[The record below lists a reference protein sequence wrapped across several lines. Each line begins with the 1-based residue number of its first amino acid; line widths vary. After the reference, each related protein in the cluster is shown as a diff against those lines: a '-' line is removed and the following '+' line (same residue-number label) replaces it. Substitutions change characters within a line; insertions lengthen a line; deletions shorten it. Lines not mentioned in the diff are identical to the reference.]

1 MTLKDEMSDV
11 PSDYMLEGV
20 EFGLESDPFLNARK
34 KGPSRWILVH
44 LFHGSGKWL
53 ILVWFIFMVISTAA
67 FSIFATVIGDAI
79 NYIQENLGNFSNP
92 VVLQGFYT
100 HIIKILGWG
109 LGRPL
114 IAMISNFARELIAQR
129 MERDGRHEFY
139 LNLLGKSQNFHDQQK
154 VGEIMARTADDVRM
168 LNYMVSPA
176 LGLIGEAIVSLI
188 SPIVTI
194 IILYPSQLAIVPS
207 AFLIFLVIYVQGYF
221 KRLKPVTRDLRMNF
235 GKMNSILNET
245 LHGAEVVKG
254 LTLEDYETK
263 KYLTKA
269 SAYRDALIKQGIIEA
284 KYLPI
289 LLMSVIVVIGLGH
302 GVLINLGYIEP
313 FIHDLV
319 EKPFQL
325 GDIIAYI
332 TLLVSLRRPTFISL
346 WTFQIM
352 RYAKSAAE
360 RLLEM
365 MNEEAEVLDTSR
377 GKNLDIEGKV
387 TFENVT
393 FTYPKSQNPVL
404 KNLNFEALPGQTIAI
419 VGTTGSGKTT
429 ATKLI
434 SRLYDVPNGQILIDG
449 RSLQEYSL
457 ESLRNQISYI
467 EQDVFLYATTIF
479 ENISFG
485 RVSPKEEVEKAAKD
499 AQAYEFIMKYPNGF
513 ETKIGE
519 GEDSVQLSGGERQRI
534 AIARAFISN
543 PKILVLD
550 DSTSAIDS
558 ATEDKIQHAMKKVA
572 QGRTTFIITHR
583 LSQIR
588 WADMILVFKRGK
600 IIAKGTHYELLKTS
614 EEYRKI
620 FLKRFDVSLE
630 TLLQEVN

>member
-1 MTLKDEMSDV
+1 MTLKDESVDV
-11 PSDYMLEGV
+11 PSTYGTNGV
-20 EFGLESDPFLNARK
+20 EFGLASDPFLHVRK
-34 KGPSRWILVH
+34 KGPGRWITKH
-44 LFHGSGKWL
+44 LFHGSNKWL
-53 ILVWFIFMVISTAA
+53 ILIWFIFMVISTAS
-67 FSIFATVIGDAI
+67 FSFFARAIGKAI
-79 NYIQENLGNFSNP
+79 NFIVDPTTDLTTSNDLMQFIRL
-92 VVLQGFYT
+92 V
-100 HIIKILGWG
+100 IIILAWG
-109 LGRPL
+109 VGRPL
-114 IAMISNFARELIAQR
+114 LGMVGNLCRELLAQK

-139 LNLLGKSQNFHDQQK
+139 LVLLGKSQNFHDQQK

-168 LNYMVSPA
+168 LNYMISPA
-176 LGLIGEAIVSLI
+176 LALIGEAIASLI
-188 SPIVTI
+188 IPIVVI
-194 IILYPSQLAIVPS
+194 ITTYPSQLAIIPS
-207 AFLIFLVIYVQGYF
+207 AFLIFLVFYVQGYF
-221 KRLKPVTRDLRMNF
+221 KKLKPVTRDLRKNF
-235 GKMNSILNET
+235 GMMNSVLNET
-245 LHGAEVVKG
+245 LHGIEVVKG
-254 LTLEDYETK
+254 LTLEEHETN
-263 KYLTKA
+263 KYLSKA
-269 SAYRDALIKQGIIEA
+269 NAYKDALIKQGKIEA

-289 LLMSVIVVIGLGH
+289 LMMSIIVVIGLGH
-302 GVLINLGYIEP
+302 GILINLGYITPIYYSES
-313 FIHDLV
+313 
-319 EKPFQL
+319 FQL
-325 GDIIAYI
+325 GDIITYV

-352 RYAKSAAE
+352 RYAQSAAE

-377 GKNLDIEGKV
+377 GKSLEILGKV
-387 TFENVT
+387 TFDNVS
-393 FTYPKSQNPVL
+393 FTYPKSKNPVL
-404 KNLNFEALPGQTIAI
+404 KNINFEALPGQIVAI

-434 SRLYDVPNGQILIDG
+434 SRLYDVSKGQILIDG
-449 RSLQEYSL
+449 KPLHEFSL

-485 RVSPKEEVEKAAKD
+485 RVSSKEEVEIAAKD
-499 AQAYEFIMKYPNGF
+499 AQAYDFIMKNPNGF

-558 ATEDKIQHAMKKVA
+558 ATEDKIQHAMKKVSE
-572 QGRTTFIITHR
+572 GRTTFIITHR

-588 WADMILVFKRGK
+588 WADVILVFKRGE
-600 IIAKGTHYELLKTS
+600 IIAKGNHYELLKTS

-630 TLLQEVN
+630 TLLQEVK

>member
-1 MTLKDEMSDV
+1 
-11 PSDYMLEGV
+11 
-20 EFGLESDPFLNARK
+20 
-34 KGPSRWILVH
+34 
-44 LFHGSGKWL
+44 
-53 ILVWFIFMVISTAA
+53 
-67 FSIFATVIGDAI
+67 
-79 NYIQENLGNFSNP
+79 
-92 VVLQGFYT
+92 
-100 HIIKILGWG
+100 
-109 LGRPL
+109 
-114 IAMISNFARELIAQR
+114 
-129 MERDGRHEFY
+129 
-139 LNLLGKSQNFHDQQK
+139 
-154 VGEIMARTADDVRM
+154 
-168 LNYMVSPA
+168 
-176 LGLIGEAIVSLI
+176 
-188 SPIVTI
+188 
-194 IILYPSQLAIVPS
+194 
-207 AFLIFLVIYVQGYF
+207 
-221 KRLKPVTRDLRMNF
+221 
-235 GKMNSILNET
+235 MNSILNET
-245 LHGAEVVKG
+245 LQGVEVVKG
-254 LTLEDYETK
+254 LTLEEFETK

-302 GVLINLGYIEP
+302 GVLISLGFIQPLYYNLI
-313 FIHDLV
+313 

-325 GDIIAYI
+325 GEIIAYV
-332 TLLVSLRRPTFISL
+332 TLLISLRRPTFISL
-346 WTFQIM
+346 WTFQIL
-352 RYAKSAAE
+352 RYAKSSAE

-365 MNEEAEVLDTSR
+365 MLEEAEVLDTSR
-377 GKNLDIEGKV
+377 GKNLDIKGNV
-387 TFENVT
+387 QFDNVT
-393 FTYPKSQNPVL
+393 FTYPKSKNPVL
-404 KNLNFEALPGQTIAI
+404 RKLNFEALPGQTIAI

-434 SRLYDVPNGQILIDG
+434 SRLYDVSKGKILIDG
-449 RSLQEYSL
+449 RPLHEYSL

-485 RVSPKEEVEKAAKD
+485 RVSSTEEVERAAKD
-499 AQAYEFIMKYPNGF
+499 AQAYDFIMKYPNGL

-543 PKILVLD
+543 PKILILD

-558 ATEDKIQHAMKKVA
+558 ATEDKIQQAMKKVA
-572 QGRTTFIITHR
+572 EGRTTFIITHR

-588 WADMILVFKRGK
+588 WADVILVFKRGE

-620 FLKRFDVSLE
+620 FLKRFDISLE